1 MPALRFPFD
10 GGHGGNL
17 RKEAL
22 PIRETQN
29 SKKIRQL
36 AKKLLKKVAISI
48 EQLDAVVVTYK
59 EKSKDAATGADIQK
73 ERTEILKD
81 EKGPID
87 RGALKQLTGI
97 LKDLQD
103 ILGADEEASAL
114 EVILEE
120 LADEYAQ

>member
-1 MPALRFPFD
+1 MYALCLPIHS
-10 GGHGGNL
+10 GHGSYL

-22 PIRETQN
+22 PIREKDN
-29 SKKIRQL
+29 SEKIKRL

-59 EKSKDAATGADIQK
+59 ERSKDAATGADIQK
-73 ERTEILKD
+73 ERTEILAN
-81 EKGPID
+81 EKGLID

-103 ILGADEEASAL
+103 ILGADDSASAL

-120 LADEYAQ
+120 LADEYAR

>member
-1 MPALRFPFD
+1 M
-10 GGHGGNL
+10 
-17 RKEAL
+17 
-22 PIRETQN
+22 PIREKDN
-29 SKKIRQL
+29 SEKIKRL

-59 EKSKDAATGADIQK
+59 ERSKDAATGADIQK
-73 ERTEILKD
+73 ERTEILAD
-81 EKGPID
+81 EKGLID

-103 ILGADEEASAL
+103 ILGADDSASAL

-120 LADEYAQ
+120 LADEYAR

>member
-1 MPALRFPFD
+1 MPISE
-10 GGHGGNL
+10 N
-17 RKEAL
+17 
-22 PIRETQN
+22 QN
-29 SKKIRQL
+29 SEKIRRL

-48 EQLDAVVVTYK
+48 EQLDAVVITYK

-103 ILGADEEASAL
+103 ILGTDEEASAL

>member
-1 MPALRFPFD
+1 MPISE
-10 GGHGGNL
+10 N
-17 RKEAL
+17 
-22 PIRETQN
+22 QN
-29 SKKIRQL
+29 SEKIRRL

-59 EKSKDAATGADIQK
+59 EKSRDANGADIQK
-73 ERTEILKD
+73 ERTEILKG
-81 EKGPID
+81 EKGPVD

-103 ILGADEEASAL
+103 ILGTDEEASAL